1 MALMVYS
8 QNGTKIEFMN
18 GNNEQLRVHVNKSGG
33 YTPCTLFKG
42 QNDIMPTLA
51 NFSTYEKSIQI
62 ITNTTKRKSSS
73 LLDIANSLMKAI
85 ENLITNGIYNQL
97 DIGWYK
103 VKLTNSTGSN
113 TISLIE
119 YIKNNGGN
127 INSMEDM
134 GEDAP
139 STETPKEEPTKDAEQ
154 VRRELIDEFGTKIMN
169 FFSEFDYEPS
179 NRFLD
184 NLLYLS
190 KINYIDCKNYIKSY
204 FELSDSPFVNEIK
217 EKVNSYEFNEI
228 LDLLSKINSNMPQV
242 NKRFELYYGPA
253 GMGKTYK
260 AIHDYPNAPKI
271 ICRSDMSG
279 EDLFQSFEF
288 IDGKPHYKN
297 SELLNSAIKGEPI
310 ILDEISLL
318 PTECLTTL
326 QGLLDNSTKFS
337 FKGQEYE
344 IKDGFKII
352 GTMNLIVNGQVRLLP
367 EPLVDRASNIIE
379 YKIPIEE
386 RLKNIWG

>member
-1 MALMVYS
+1 MALLVF
-8 QNGTKIEFMN
+8 NTNNKKIEFLN
-18 GNNEQLRVHVNKSGG
+18 GNNEQLRVHKAKNGG
-33 YTPCTLFKG
+33 YAPCTLFKSL
-42 QNDIMPTLA
+42 NSITS
-51 NFSTYEKSIQI
+51 NSSNYNEYENAINI
-62 ITNTTKRKSSS
+62 ITSITKRKTST
-73 LLDIANSLMKAI
+73 LLDIARAIDKALDYLIQNSLYTIVDKQWYFVKETDA
-85 ENLITNGIYNQL
+85 NGLKSKVLLTDYLANNGITSN
-97 DIGWYK
+97 D
-103 VKLTNSTGSN
+103 LTENEN
-113 TISLIE
+113 TC
-119 YIKNNGGN
+119 
-127 INSMEDM
+127 D
-134 GEDAP
+134 
-139 STETPKEEPTKDAEQ
+139 TPKEEPKQEIS
-154 VRRELIDEFGTKIMN
+154 RETLINEFGVKISQ

-190 KINYIDCKNYIKSY
+190 KTTYTACKDYIKSY

-217 EKVNSYEFNEI
+217 EKVKSHEFNAI
-228 LDLLSKINSNMPQV
+228 LNILSKIDSNKEQI

-260 AIHDYPNAPKI
+260 AEHDYPNAPKI

-297 SELLNSAIKGEPI
+297 SELVNAMLSGGVV

-326 QGLLDNSTKFS
+326 QGLLDNSNKFS
-337 FKGQEYE
+337 FKGVEYE

-352 GTMNLIVNGQVRLLP
+352 GTMNLIVNGQIRLLP
-367 EPLVDRASNIIE
+367 EPLVDRAKTIIE
-379 YKIPIEE
+379 YKKPIQE
-386 RLKNIWG
+386 RLSIIWG